1 MTVQAVHLHVPAHL
15 YRRLAEAADAAQ
27 QPLEQVTLQSIR
39 AGLPPGM
46 ERVPEQF
53 RADLRTLHGLSDEL
67 LWRVARSE
75 LENDRVTL
83 YETLLEKNQRG
94 MWSEADQTRLDTLRR
109 EADLLMLRRSYA
121 YALLK
126 WRGHRIPTLAEL
138 QVS

>member
-15 YRRLAEAADAAQ
+15 YQQLAEAADAAQ
-27 QPLEQVTLQSIR
+27 QPLEQVALQSIR
-39 AGLPPGM
+39 VGLPPSL

-75 LENDRVTL
+75 LENDKVTL

-94 MWSEADQTRLDTLRR
+94 VLSEADQTRLDTLRR

-138 QVS
+138 QVP

>member
-1 MTVQAVHLHVPAHL
+1 
-15 YRRLAEAADAAQ
+15 
-27 QPLEQVTLQSIR
+27 
-39 AGLPPGM
+39 M

-53 RADLRTLHGLSDEL
+53 RADLWTLHGLSDEL

-75 LENDRVTL
+75 LENDKVTL

-94 MWSEADQTRLDTLRR
+94 VLSEADQTRLDTLRC
-109 EADLLMLRRSYA
+109 EADLLTLRRSYA

-138 QVS
+138 QVP

>member
-1 MTVQAVHLHVPAHL
+1 MTAQAVHLHVPAHL

-53 RADLRTLHGLSDEL
+53 RADLWTLHGLSDEL

-75 LENDRVTL
+75 LENDKVTL
-83 YETLLEKNQRG
+83 YETLLEKNRQG
-94 MWSEADQTRLDTLRR
+94 VLSEAEQPRLDTLRR
-109 EADLLMLRRSYA
+109 EADLLVLRRSYA

-138 QVS
+138 QVP